1 MALPPIVSQYGGP
14 KPFTLTNVPTDVNI
28 FNSYFY
34 PNQIGDLAIWLDGKD
49 IRNNGSN
56 NPPNGEI
63 MDFWANKAPTSI
75 TVTQPTSSYRPKF
88 NSVTGVD
95 FINNNNNTTING
107 FETDYSSENLYE
119 TVFILL
125 NNTTSAG
132 DYNLLYPMV
141 SDGRQLYLD
150 SNSISQTTLT
160 TATLSN
166 NILLNS
172 GTVVTGTTTLIS
184 SWSSNDSIRHYI
196 NGVVSVSSNK
206 SPYVAGGVT
215 SIGTDNYA
223 GYNGFNGSISEIIIY
238 SNVLSD
244 TEREK
249 VESYLYWKW
258 FNFDLSTGNP
268 YKTTRYINYL
278 YPRNVFYSYFYPN
291 QISNLAI
298 WLDGKDILNNGS
310 NNPPNG
316 TAIEIWANKA
326 SNSIAV
332 QQPTSAY
339 RPLVNS
345 VSGVDFINTA
355 LTINGF
361 DTDYYLGKSET
372 IFFVLNIATTIKI
385 NNNLLY
391 PESNAGRQLYL
402 GSNTPTQTILT
413 SSRQPEEKILESGI
427 LPVGTP
433 TLLVSWSSNVAGGC
447 NVPVAIN
454 HYINGLLTG
463 TFSAN
468 ASYATSG
475 KTYIGTDNYG
485 TSGFNGTISEI
496 LIYSNILTDSER
508 QKVESYLN
516 WKWNTFRLDDGN
528 PYQINPYSN
537 YAYPNIDSNIIP
549 ATSNNLYAGP
559 KFDSYPL
566 ITNFLQTPFRLRNV
580 MF

>member
-56 NPPNGEI
+56 NPPNGDI
-63 MDFWANKAPTSI
+63 MTYWANKAPTSI

-132 DYNLLYPMV
+132 DYNLLYPNV
-141 SDGRQLYLD
+141 SDGRQLYLA
-150 SNSISQTTLT
+150 SNTISQTTLT

-166 NILLNS
+166 TILLNS

-206 SPYVAGGVT
+206 SPYLAGGAT
-215 SIGTDNYA
+215 YIGTDNYA

-326 SNSIAV
+326 NNSLVV

-355 LTINGF
+355 LTINGL
-361 DTDYYLGKSET
+361 TAEYSSQNPNET
-372 IFFVLNIATTIKI
+372 IFIILNNTTSNK
-385 NNNLLY
+385 NNFNLLY
-391 PESNAGRQLYL
+391 PDSNDGRQLYL
-402 GSNTPTQTILT
+402 LSNAPTQTTLTTALLSNGNLLTSGTVTINTPTLITTRIN
-413 SSRQPEEKILESGI
+413 SIGI
-427 LPVGTP
+427 V
-433 TLLVSWSSNVAGGC
+433 
-447 NVPVAIN
+447 N

-463 TFSAN
+463 TSN
-468 ASYATSG
+468 TVPYTTG
-475 KTYIGTDNYG
+475 GNKTYIGTDKYIGSN
-485 TSGFNGTISEI
+485 GFNGTISEI
-496 LIYSNILTDSER
+496 LIYSNALIDTER

-516 WKWNTFRLDDGN
+516 WKWNTFRLDNGN
-528 PYQINPYSN
+528 PYQINSYSN
-537 YAYPNIDSNIIP
+537 YAYPNINSNIIP
-549 ATSNNLYAGP
+549 ATSNNLYSGLP
-559 KFDSYPL
+559 TLDSNNYPL
-566 ITNFLQTPFRLRNV
+566 IKNFIQLPNILKNSKF
-580 MF
+580 